1 MVEREAEG
9 SDSLEGFILTHSIA
23 GGTGSGLGSF
33 ILEKL
38 NDRFPKKILQTYS
51 VFPNKTA
58 DVIVQPYN
66 SLLTLKRL
74 CLNVDCAM
82 VLDNTALDRIA
93 EERLGI
99 KSATVNQTNA
109 LISTVMAASTST
121 LRYPGYM
128 NNDLTGLL
136 ASLIPT
142 PKCNFLISGYTP
154 MVLEKHVSSVK
165 KTTVIDVM
173 RRLL

>member
-1 MVEREAEG
+1 
-9 SDSLEGFILTHSIA
+9 
-23 GGTGSGLGSF
+23 
-33 ILEKL
+33 
-38 NDRFPKKILQTYS
+38 
-51 VFPNKTA
+51 
-58 DVIVQPYN
+58 
-66 SLLTLKRL
+66 LLTLKRL
-74 CLNVDCAM
+74 SLNADCSI

-128 NNDLTGLL
+128 NNDMTGLL

-154 MVLEKHVSSVK
+154 MVLEKHISSVK

>member
-1 MVEREAEG
+1 M
-9 SDSLEGFILTHSIA
+9 
-23 GGTGSGLGSF
+23 
-33 ILEKL
+33 
-38 NDRFPKKILQTYS
+38 
-51 VFPNKTA
+51 
-58 DVIVQPYN
+58 
-66 SLLTLKRL
+66 LTLKRL
-74 CLNVDCAM
+74 SLNADCSI

-128 NNDLTGLL
+128 NNDMTGLL

-154 MVLEKHVSSVK
+154 MVLEKHISSVK